1 MNPTPVTTTEM
12 IIKISSSSN
21 LSFPNPVI
29 VWCVGAIVLLGAVIL
44 LLGKISV
51 DSNVWSCMHKTR
63 VKKVF

>member
-44 LLGKISV
+44 LLGKLSQTQF
-51 DSNVWSCMHKTR
+51 SRELTGS
-63 VKKVF
+63 

>member
-44 LLGKISV
+44 LLGK
-51 DSNVWSCMHKTR
+51 N
-63 VKKVF
+63 F